1 MGNLLQDIRYSIRMA
16 LKGRGFTA
24 IVILVLALGIGA
36 NTAMFSVIN
45 AIVFRPLPYRDS
57 GRLMAFWERSKQM
70 EEMSVAYPNFLDW
83 QAQNRVFEQIAAFKG
98 DNFNY
103 TDGGDPERRRGKQ
116 VSADFFT
123 VFGVIPILGRGFSRE
138 EDKPGAS
145 PVVIVS
151 HAFWQNRLSASSA
164 VIGQPLKLNGKD
176 YTLIGV
182 LPADFEFNGVTDI
195 FVPLG
200 LNADKMMDR
209 GSHPGIYVIGRLKP
223 GLTIQ
228 NAVTEMEY
236 ITSNLSQQY
245 PETNA
250 GNGAVVV
257 SLYEDTVGNIRAP
270 FLILLGAV
278 ALVLLIACANVAN
291 LLLARSAS
299 RQKEIAIRGAMGALR
314 TRLVRQLLTESVLLS
329 FVSGI
334 CGLLIAVLGIR
345 TLMTITPADIPRTK
359 EVGLDLW
366 VLGFTLLVA
375 LITGVIFGLA
385 PALQAS
391 KANISEAL
399 KEGVRGTTSGR
410 GARRLSNMLVI
421 GEIAVSLVLLV
432 SAGLMIKSFLQLRAI
447 DPGFDAHNLLT
458 MQIALPPSKYPDEP
472 QQIQFVEQLT
482 ARIAGIPGVKA
493 VGMSNGMP
501 LGRGSET
508 PYLVEGQPP
517 LPSDQQPIAV
527 EFGVSPG
534 YFSAMGIP
542 VLKGRAF
549 TENDTANTPKVVII
563 DESMA
568 RKAFPNQDPIG
579 RRLTPH
585 GGVPHEIVGV
595 FGDVKHYG
603 LDKKQKEQF
612 YVSYKQHSN
621 PSLYLLVRSEVN
633 PMNLVG
639 LVRSQVSSLDKNQP
653 VYDIK
658 SMEERISLTM
668 AKPRFNA
675 LLLGIFAAVALI
687 LSVVGVYGVI
697 SYSVNQRIQE
707 IGLRLALG
715 AQRFHIFKMVVGQG
729 LLLAV
734 IGITVGIVG
743 AVAFGRVM
751 TSLLFGVVPNDLT
764 IFAGVSLLLT
774 LVAFIA
780 CYPPALKATRVDP
793 MVAMRNE

>member
-1 MGNLLQDIRYSIRMA
+1 MA
-16 LKGRGFTA
+16 RKRPGFTL
-24 IVILVLALGIGA
+24 IIILVLALGIGA

-45 AIVFRPLPYRDS
+45 AIVLRPLPYKDS
-57 GRLMAFWERSKQM
+57 GQLMALWEQSKQM

-83 QAQNRVFEQIAAFKG
+83 QAQNRVFDQMAAFKS

-103 TDGGDPERRRGKQ
+103 TDGGDPERMRGKQ
-116 VSADFFT
+116 VSADFFALL
-123 VFGVIPILGRGFSRE
+123 GVNPILGRGFSPE
-138 EDKPGAS
+138 DDKPGAN
-145 PVVIVS
+145 PTVIVS
-151 HAFWQNRLSASSA
+151 HAFWQNRLSANSA
-164 VIGQPLKLNGKD
+164 SIGQPLRLNAKD

-200 LNADKMMDR
+200 LNTNKMMDR
-209 GSHPGIYVIGRLKP
+209 GSHPGIYVIGRLKR
-223 GLTIQ
+223 GLTIDQ
-228 NAVTEMEY
+228 AVASMAT

-245 PETNA
+245 PATNA
-250 GNGAVVV
+250 GNSAVVV
-257 SLYEDTVGNIRAP
+257 SLYEDTVGSIRTP

-291 LLLARSAS
+291 LLLARSTT
-299 RQKEIAIRGAMGALR
+299 RQKEIAIRSAMGALR

-329 FVSGI
+329 LVGGI
-334 CGLLIAVLGIR
+334 GGLLIAVFGIR
-345 TLMTITPADIPRTK
+345 ILMTLTPPDIPRTK
-359 EVGLDLW
+359 EVSLDLW
-366 VLGFTLLVA
+366 VLGFTLLMS

-391 KANISEAL
+391 KTNINESL
-399 KEGVRGTTSGR
+399 KEGGRSATSGS
-410 GARRLSNMLVI
+410 GTRRVSKVLVI
-421 GEIAVSLVLLV
+421 GEIAISLMLLI

-447 DPGFDAHNLLT
+447 NPGFDAHNLLT
-458 MQIALPPSKYPDEP
+458 MQIALPPSKYPEEA

-493 VGMSNGMP
+493 VGMSNGLP

-517 LPSDQQPIAV
+517 LTPDQQPIAV

-542 VLKGRAF
+542 ILKGRAF
-549 TENDTANTPKVVII
+549 TENDTANTPKVIII
-563 DESMA
+563 DQEMA

-579 RRLTPH
+579 KRFIPLA
-585 GGVPHEIVGV
+585 GAPHEIVGV
-595 FGDVKHYG
+595 VANVKHYG
-603 LDKKQKEQF
+603 LEKKQKEQF
-612 YVSYKQHSN
+612 YLCYKQHGN
-621 PSLYLLVRSEVN
+621 PSLYLSVRTETN
-633 PMNLVG
+633 PMNLAG

-653 VYDIK
+653 VYDIR
-658 SMEERISLTM
+658 SMEERLSITM

-697 SYSVNQRIQE
+697 SYSVNQRIHE

-734 IGITVGIVG
+734 IGIALGIAG

-751 TSLLFGVVPNDLT
+751 ASLLFGVVTTDLT
-764 IFAGVSLLLT
+764 IFAGVSLLVAV
-774 LVAFIA
+774 VAFMA
-780 CYPPALKATRVDP
+780 CYLPARKATRVDP
-793 MVAMRNE
+793 MIALRNE